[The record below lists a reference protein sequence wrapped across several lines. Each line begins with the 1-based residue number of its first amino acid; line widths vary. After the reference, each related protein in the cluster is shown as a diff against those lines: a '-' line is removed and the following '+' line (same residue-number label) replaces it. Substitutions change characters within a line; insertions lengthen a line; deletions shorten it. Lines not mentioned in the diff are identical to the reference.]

1 MRSIRGNRIS
11 MIFQEPMTSLNPVYT
26 VGDQVAEV
34 IELHQKLPRK
44 QAMGKVVEVFRQVGI
59 PAAEKRVNDHPH
71 KLSGGMRQRVMIA
84 MALACNPRLMIA
96 DEPTTA
102 LDVTIQ
108 AQILVLMNRLKEDT
122 GASILFITHDLGV
135 IAEMAQRVAVMYAGK
150 MMEYAMVTDLFDDPK
165 HPYTIGL
172 MNSVP
177 AVSKGK
183 ERLATIPGVVP
194 SLFNIPEGCPYY
206 ERCPDARHMCREKLP
221 DMVEVADGHL
231 VRCWNYS

>member
-1 MRSIRGNRIS
+1 
-11 MIFQEPMTSLNPVYT
+11 MIFQEPMSSLNPVYT

-34 IELHQKLPRK
+34 VELHQGLKRK
-44 QAMGKVVEVFRQVGI
+44 EAMKKVIDVFAQVGI
-59 PAAEKRVNDHPH
+59 PAPGTRIKDHPH
-71 KLSGGMRQRVMIA
+71 KMSGGMRQRVMIA

-108 AQILVLMNRLKEDT
+108 AQILTLMNDLKDKT

-150 MMEYAMVTDLFDDPK
+150 MMEYAEVTELFDNPG
-165 HPYTIGL
+165 HPYTVGL
-172 MNSVP
+172 MTSVP
-177 AVSKGK
+177 ALGKG
-183 ERLATIPGVVP
+183 EDRLATIPGVVP

-206 ERCPDARHMCREKLP
+206 DRCPHAMAQCERELP
-221 DMVEVADGHL
+221 AMTEVTSGHW
-231 VRCWNYS
+231 VRCWKYGSK